1 MVTATDLGPFTM
13 TVQGPDGPD
22 TILISLT
29 IHLRAQTAAEKVH
42 PSLAFETG
50 PLHGQGLEVFHYRR
64 VSLVDHLP
72 IDEGVVHV
80 VVRLVV
86 GLALQVAAALIV
98 VEFALQMVVIGL
110 SVEDV
115 VHEAVAPTAV
125 HPVADVI
132 LGAAHPVAGVLYPA
146 PALYVMVILLQRVP
160 TGLLGRDRGR
170 DPPPV
175 FQSLPRLHLQEPLT
189 ETVHPPF

>member
-1 MVTATDLGPFTM
+1 MVTATDLGPFTA
-13 TVQGPDGPD
+13 TVQGSDGRD

-29 IHLRAQTAAEKVH
+29 IHLRAQTTAEKVH

-132 LGAAHPVAGVLYPA
+132 LGAVHPVAG
-146 PALYVMVILLQRVP
+146 ALYVMVILSRRVP
-160 TGLLGRDRGR
+160 TGILGRNRGR

-175 FQSLPRLHLQEPLT
+175 FQSLPQLPLQEPLT